1 MKTAEPKSQAVST
14 HSWSPNSMNEVFF
27 HANHQRPNSFFAP
40 ATIQPKLQIGEPNDK
55 YEKQADRVAD
65 AVVQMPH
72 SAETIQRQAMEEE
85 EMVQA
90 QSLEEDELQM
100 QREPIPQR
108 KCKACAEESL
118 QKKAT
123 ESGGTGNTTSEQIS
137 DQLESK
143 SGSGNRL
150 PVPIESEMSQKIG
163 ADFSSVNI
171 HTDSEAVQ
179 MSQSLGARA
188 FTQGND
194 IYFNSGEYRPQSSDG
209 KHLLAHELTH
219 VVQQNKLKTVNQIQR
234 NVVDDDGHVPC
245 RNTRAGAVGTL
256 RTAEQEA
263 VRLARRASG
272 EIWTHLILHP
282 LISIGGESQ
291 SLHDFRDALWR
302 RFHFD
307 YNDETVRETHLPLLA
322 RRYDLVAQW
331 ISNLDHRYVCAGP
344 GNEPPGECTDQP
356 GVGMAWTANGINT
369 TELCES
375 FWTASA
381 DDRAE
386 TILHEWFHFG
396 FGWLGDC
403 GEAHNRNNTVCF
415 DMFAGE
421 LAGTATPSDYDSCC
435 VPPTDPLPPL
445 QGIP

>member
-1 MKTAEPKSQAVST
+1 MKTAEPKSQAEST
-14 HSWSPNSMNEVFF
+14 YSWSPNSRNKVFF
-27 HANHQRPNSFFAP
+27 HANHAKPNPFFAP
-40 ATIQPKLQIGEPNDK
+40 VTIQPKLKIGEPNDK
-55 YEKQADRVAD
+55 YEKQADRIAD
-65 AVVQMPH
+65 AVVQMPQ
-72 SAETIQRQAMEEE
+72 SAETIQRQALEEEE

-90 QSLEEDELQM
+90 QSMEEDELQM
-100 QREPIPQR
+100 QRESNLQR
-108 KCKACAEESL
+108 KCKACEEESL
-118 QKKAT
+118 QKKT
-123 ESGGTGNTTSEQIS
+123 NESVGTGNTTI
-137 DQLESK
+137 DQLELK
-143 SGSGNRL
+143 SGSGSRL
-150 PVPIESEMSQKIG
+150 PESIESEMSQKIG
-163 ADFSSVNI
+163 ADFSNVNI
-171 HTDSEAVQ
+171 HTDSDAVQ

-194 IYFNSGEYRPQSSDG
+194 IYFNSGEYRPQTSDG

-219 VVQQNKLKTVNQIQR
+219 VVQQNKLPAGNQVQR
-234 NVVDDDGHVPC
+234 NVVDDDGYVPC

-263 VRLARRASG
+263 ITLARRASG

-282 LISIGGESQ
+282 LISIGGETQ

-375 FWTASA
+375 FWNASA

-403 GEAHNRNNTVCF
+403 AETHNRNNTVCF

-421 LAGTATPSDYDSCC
+421 LAGTATPSDYDHCC
-435 VPPTDPLPPL
+435 EPPTDPLPPL